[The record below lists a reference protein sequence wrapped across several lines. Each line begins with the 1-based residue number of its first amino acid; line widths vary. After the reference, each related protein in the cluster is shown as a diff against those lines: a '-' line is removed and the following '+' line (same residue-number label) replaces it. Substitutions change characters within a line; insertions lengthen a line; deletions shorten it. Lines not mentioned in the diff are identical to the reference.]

1 MKQRLVVPTGNTTLL
16 PTHCGYRFVGNGC
29 VRMADLMHIRHYR
42 RHHSRKKITQQSAD
56 STDPEPFQRAVMAPV
71 RAEVCRRMK
80 QSRVVGDSYF
90 CGGAET

>member
-1 MKQRLVVPTGNTTLL
+1 
-16 PTHCGYRFVGNGC
+16 
-29 VRMADLMHIRHYR
+29 MHIRHYR